1 MFAERSGRSPQKYC
15 SVIRKLIQLKMNDLF
30 LWFGYTIQLFH
41 LAFVNSSQKDLDT
54 FFLQVFYKILN
65 IGLFLWLVCG
75 CLIAILLTSF
85 WCGYWWSGGGNP
97 HICDFLL
104 FWIFRMFSFC
114 YFQQKHVSFV
124 ELVTVASRICASL
137 VFSTSLIYQTPTLEP
152 LKLIKRL
159 RRLLNHSY

>member
-1 MFAERSGRSPQKYC
+1 MRNLSKIFWGSENTKQIVCKHDRVKKNVCRKVRSKSSEILLSDTKANTAENKC
-15 SVIRKLIQLKMNDLF
+15 LF

-85 WCGYWWSGGGNP
+85 WCRYWWSGGGNP

-104 FWIFRMFSFC
+104 FWIFGMFSFC

-124 ELVTVASRICASL
+124 ELI
-137 VFSTSLIYQTPTLEP
+137 
-152 LKLIKRL
+152 
-159 RRLLNHSY
+159 LLQ